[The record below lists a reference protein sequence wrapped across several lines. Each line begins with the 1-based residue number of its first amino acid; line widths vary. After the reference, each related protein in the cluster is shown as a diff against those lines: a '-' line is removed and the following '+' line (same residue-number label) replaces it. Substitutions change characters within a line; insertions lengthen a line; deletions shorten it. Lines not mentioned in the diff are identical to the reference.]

1 MAKVRVALGATVNY
15 GNFESGRF
23 DFEVTDDVRSDETVD
38 EAVLR
43 IEQMVEEH
51 LVRRMKEEQGAKRGS

>member
-1 MAKVRVALGATVNY
+1 MTKVRVALGATVNY

-23 DFEVTDDVRSDETVD
+23 DFEVTDEVRSTETVD

-43 IEQMVEEH
+43 VEQLVEDH